1 MSTDLMVQV
10 RDYLDLISE
19 PVDVSEVV
27 DAPIEATTRR
37 HVRPRS
43 ALGALATGVAVV
55 AVSALLVLLIR
66 PANVTPNETMFTDQ
80 ITTVVTSDE
89 VDGRGAAI
97 GVDEDGALCAIAG
110 TTSER
115 ESRCDGAAP
124 IAVAFLAGDHLAVA
138 GYVPTSAVEVTL
150 MLKGVHRGALELAP
164 VSGHDLL
171 AFANVSQIAASDAEI
186 EIEVKYS
193 NGDVERFSPV
203 IGYPMKSLGFQV
215 TNLPV
220 HLRGRQ
226 IDTVWMGTELLVFDR
241 IESQFAAYDPAED
254 AWRELPPAPGPF
266 FGADPIWTGTEVLV
280 CCGGFFD
287 RSDPVWAYDPVS
299 DSWHE
304 VAPPPGFL
312 SDAERPRFGPSYP
325 TMVWTG
331 SLAVGV
337 TFDVVGGYDPTHDE
351 WVEYQPVPAG
361 GWEDA
366 QESGWT
372 GTEVIVWPKGDLT
385 KSGGYALDPQQG
397 TWRELP
403 YPSPT
408 AWPYDVEMAVTGDY
422 LVIWGPDHSF
432 HSGTLDRV
440 SAVGSQFDVS
450 AGEWAEIPSPVP
462 PFAPCDAGDFTS
474 KMPASEQQRL
484 SLAKCGSTGHSI
496 VWTGETV
503 LVSTGQLSS
512 GASDLPLLLAY
523 DPDDGSWSYI
533 AESPT
538 GPGAQLSMAGDRV
551 ALVGPERLYISPPGW
566 QPNGEPMPSGGLLS
580 TE

>member
-1 MSTDLMVQV
+1 
-10 RDYLDLISE
+10 
-19 PVDVSEVV
+19 VV
-27 DAPIEATTRR
+27 NG
-37 HVRPRS
+37 
-43 ALGALATGVAVV
+43 LG
-55 AVSALLVLLIR
+55 
-66 PANVTPNETMFTDQ
+66 
-80 ITTVVTSDE
+80 TTVGFNTE
-89 VDGRGAAI
+89 GN
-97 GVDEDGALCAIAG
+97 LCAVAG
-110 TTSER
+110 TTSDR
-115 ESRCDGAAP
+115 EYRCGEAAP
-124 IAVAFLAGDHLAVA
+124 TAVAFLAGDHLAVA

-186 EIEVKYS
+186 EIEVKYP
-193 NGDVERFSPV
+193 NGDVERFSPLV
-203 IGYPMKSLGFQV
+203 GYPMKTLGFQV

-241 IESQFAAYDPAED
+241 IESQFGAYDPVED
-254 AWRELPPAPGPF
+254 AWRELPPSPGPF

-325 TMVWTG
+325 TMVWTD

-337 TFDVVGGYDPTHDE
+337 TFDVVAGYDPTRDE
-351 WVEYQPVPAG
+351 WVDYQPVPAG

-422 LVIWGPDHSF
+422 LVI
-432 HSGTLDRV
+432 SGWDSTFKSGLLDRISMV
-440 SAVGSQFDVS
+440 VAQLDLNTGQ
-450 AGEWAEIPSPVP
+450 WTEIPSPLP
-462 PFAPCDAGDFTS
+462 DSTQCETGIDFSGT
-474 KMPASEQQRL
+474 PASQQLRTIAAL
-484 SLAKCGSTGHSI
+484 CGSAGHSI
-496 VWTGETV
+496 VWTGERI
-503 LVSTGQLSS
+503 LVSTGQLSA
-512 GASDLPLLLAY
+512 GVGDLPLLLAY
-523 DPDDGSWSYI
+523 DPDDGSWSYV
-533 AESPT
+533 AETPV
-538 GPGAQLSMAGDRV
+538 GPGAELTMAGDRV
-551 ALVGPERLYISPPGW
+551 VLIGDDRLYISPPGW
-566 QPNGEPMPSGGLLS
+566 QPTGEPISSNGLGSGG
-580 TE
+580 